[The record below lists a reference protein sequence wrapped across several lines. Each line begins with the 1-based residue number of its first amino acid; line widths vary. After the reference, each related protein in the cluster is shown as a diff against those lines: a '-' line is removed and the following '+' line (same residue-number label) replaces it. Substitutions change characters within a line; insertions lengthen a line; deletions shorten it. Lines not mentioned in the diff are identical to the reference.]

1 MSDETNEPV
10 HGMTEKESVAI
21 GLLSDETHNASAL
34 ATALA
39 NRLWPD
45 EMSSD
50 ETPRRRKQN
59 LLLAANG
66 IFAKMRTKGLCD
78 GDSAAGYRMT
88 EKGRNAKIMQT
99 RPNTDRTAVQRNAR
113 LKERLVAGGGVRMSI
128 NLDGERVRKLD
139 AIVESGDAETR
150 SDAIRR
156 LIDGY
161 IDQDESPP
169 D

>member
-1 MSDETNEPV
+1 LNDETNDQV
-10 HGMTEKESVAI
+10 HGMTEKEAVAI
-21 GLLSDETHNASAL
+21 ALLSDETHSASAL
-34 ATALA
+34 AADLA
-39 NRLWPD
+39 NKLWPD
-45 EMSSD
+45 EMASD
-50 ETPRRRKQN
+50 ETPHRRRQN

-66 IFAKMRTKGLCD
+66 IFAKMRTKGLCE
-78 GDSAAGYRMT
+78 GDSATGYRMT

-128 NLDGERVRKLD
+128 NLDGERVKKLD

-156 LIDGY
+156 LIDKGA
-161 IDQDESPP
+161 QSESQS
-169 D
+169 